1 MILSKNMYFTMQI
14 KKNVKSLKANLLNIS
29 IILIILV
36 YCLPII
42 ITRNIQALPATLRIF
57 LLAWKSCL
65 NQLQKSY
72 LLICL
77 QHFSTCRDTGLF
89 LNLHQDM
96 QSEVGRIW
104 LHSCPNTKSE
114 VYFDH
119 NFMPYDRLITHCG
132 DSSTFTKIEIQTNFY
147 CLYAHFIY
155 ILFKY
160 I

>member
-1 MILSKNMYFTMQI
+1 MIPSKNMYFIMQI
-14 KKNVKSLKANLLNIS
+14 KKNVKSLKANILKIS
-29 IILIILV
+29 INLIILV

-57 LLAWKSCL
+57 LLAWKSMFESVAEEL
-65 NQLQKSY
+65 FTDLSPTLFY
-72 LLICL
+72 L
-77 QHFSTCRDTGLF
+77 SDTGLF

-104 LHSCPNTKSE
+104 LHSCPNTKFE